1 MTFHARPVLTAAVF
15 AAVLIAPSSTFAQ
28 ERTLERAFKPGG
40 TVHLDLAAGEYRI
53 VGTDSNVVR
62 VRWQTRRPAD
72 AEWVRVRLD
81 VDGTTAHVETG
92 NRKDGLRV
100 TIELPSR
107 SNLDL
112 TLSAGEL
119 QVRGVEG
126 SKDVSVWAGEVDIQV
141 GEAAKYRTV
150 RASVQFGELTARPFD
165 VEKGGLFRS
174 FSTRGK
180 GAYDLN
186 ARLFAGELTL
196 AR

>member
-1 MTFHARPVLTAAVF
+1 MTFHARARLSG
-15 AAVLIAPSSTFAQ
+15 AVLAALLMAGPAFAQ
-28 ERTLERAFKPGG
+28 ERSVERPFEAGG

-53 VGTDSNVVR
+53 VGTDSNAIR
-62 VRWQTRRPAD
+62 VRWHTKRPGD

-81 VDGTTAHVETG
+81 VDGTTAHLETA

-100 TIELPSR
+100 TIEVPSR

-119 QVRGVEG
+119 AVRGVEG
-126 SKDVSVWAGEVDIQV
+126 SKDVSVWAGEVEIQV
-141 GEAAKYRTV
+141 GEPAKYRDV

-165 VEKGGLFRS
+165 VSKGGLFRS
-174 FSTRGK
+174 FTAK
-180 GAYDLN
+180 GQGPYELH

>member
-1 MTFHARPVLTAAVF
+1 MPFHARPFVAGAALTAL
-15 AAVLIAPSSTFAQ
+15 LIAPSAALAQ

-40 TVHLDLAAGEYRI
+40 TVHLDLAAGEYQV
-53 VGTDSNVVR
+53 VGTDQDVVR
-62 VRWQTRRPAD
+62 VRWHTKRPAD
-72 AEWVRVRLD
+72 AEWVRVKLD

-100 TIELPSR
+100 TIEVPSR

-119 QVRGVEG
+119 QVRAVEG

-141 GEAAKYRTV
+141 GEPAKYRSI
-150 RASVQFGELTARPFD
+150 RASVQFGELMARPFD

-174 FSTRGK
+174 FTSRGK
-180 GAYDLN
+180 GPYDLT

>member
-1 MTFHARPVLTAAVF
+1 MTLHASAIRS
-15 AAVLIAPSSTFAQ
+15 AVLLAAWLAAPASALAQ
-28 ERTLERAFKPGG
+28 ERTLERPFKPGG
-40 TVHLDLAAGEYRI
+40 TVHLDLAAGDYRL
-53 VGTDSNVVR
+53 VGTDSDLVR

-72 AEWVRVRLD
+72 AEWVRVRVD

-119 QVRGVEG
+119 QVRGIEG

-141 GEAAKYRTV
+141 GEPANYRTV
-150 RASVQFGELTARPFD
+150 RASVQVGELTARPFQ
-165 VEKGGLFRS
+165 VEKEGLFRS